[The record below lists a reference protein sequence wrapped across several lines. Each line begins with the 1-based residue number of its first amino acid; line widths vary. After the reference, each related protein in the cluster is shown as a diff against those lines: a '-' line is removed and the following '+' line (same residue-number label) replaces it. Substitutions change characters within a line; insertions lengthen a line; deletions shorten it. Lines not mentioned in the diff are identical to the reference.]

1 MTFKEW
7 FLCFVRLLTRFM
19 IVMVGFREHPLL
31 LCLFIFQIFSGVVY
45 AVSCATETKTV
56 VDKEY
61 IDGYGYSHHS
71 YEIRVCT
78 ETYFEEHYNWVEV
91 TPTEYN
97 NYEIGDEYIEE

>member
-1 MTFKEW
+1 MFRKIIDS
-7 FLCFVRLLTRFM
+7 VYD
-19 IVMVGFREHPLL
+19 VMVGFREHPLL
-31 LCLFIFQIFSGVVY
+31 LCLFIFSIFSGVVY

>member
-1 MTFKEW
+1 MDIHT
-7 FLCFVRLLTRFM
+7 
-19 IVMVGFREHPLL
+19 I
-31 LCLFIFQIFSGVVY
+31 
-45 AVSCATETKTV
+45 
-56 VDKEY
+56 
-61 IDGYGYSHHS
+61 S